1 MPARHAP
8 AAYLHMIAYLL
19 DRRVPQPSN
28 RGKVLYAFE
37 LTATCAILDDFF
49 DASDRP
55 GQLDLPQ
62 GASIC

>member
-1 MPARHAP
+1 
-8 AAYLHMIAYLL
+8 MIAYLL